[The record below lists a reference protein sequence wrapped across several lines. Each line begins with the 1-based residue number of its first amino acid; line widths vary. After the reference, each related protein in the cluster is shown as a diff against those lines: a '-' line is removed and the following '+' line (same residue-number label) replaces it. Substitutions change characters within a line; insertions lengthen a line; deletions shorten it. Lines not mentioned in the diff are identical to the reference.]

1 MEPIKIF
8 LSSSTDGLELE
19 RNFFSAFV
27 LSDISVKYGLKIKT
41 LLWEEERG
49 RYTDPNKTIQEGIT
63 PLLEDSTLVI
73 FIFYDRI
80 GPGVRQEFNEACRLG
95 KKMLIY
101 KKNYQYDRSKVAPE
115 KRKEWRELEDF
126 YDELDLNKNKDF
138 TIDYNNIQDL
148 RESLTS
154 EIKKIIEKITHKQ
167 LIPVSLDT
175 VPIYN
180 SKITIN
186 TPIPY
191 NNQFVGRRTELD
203 ELSQKVEVYDVVA
216 IYGMGGMG
224 KTSLAAKYCQEKK
237 SLYEKIVWIPYHN
250 TLEESI
256 MSIDAEHSYRD
267 DGQPLG
273 YGEIIN
279 YLNSIEGNKLIVI
292 DNFDIKKEDI
302 NTKFDEIQRSF
313 SSYKILI
320 TTRTKLSSRE
330 EDIYI
335 YDLEEMKKDE
345 AVLLFKKYF
354 GRELDEDQV
363 SSEQLSLFLDTVYCH
378 TLIIELVAKHLRK
391 HFTIK
396 LSEIIGYVKKEGDL
410 DISDPVDVKWHKMHM
425 AITDISTELYNK
437 DLLSDDERE
446 LLEVLA
452 ILCEESIDVRFVMNV
467 IAPDNR
473 TKFEE
478 LIDNLSTNGWINNSE
493 LMISCHRILADIILK
508 DVKFKP
514 ALINSILNNIAVKTE
529 YNALDD
535 ITAKR
540 PYYQMQR
547 FILTYVC
554 SDRHI
559 IDGIS
564 HEAIAHNSIN
574 FYYNGTAAQTGGTF
588 KVNVLGLPEVLNG
601 AAAQTGNKLKL
612 ILGNNVIEYKLAF
625 IFLQYAKTH
634 GAPPLL
640 KCHINEC
647 LSKMYQDS
655 YKYNVALDLLLE
667 ADRIEK
673 EIQVGDTLDKAR
685 TSYSLAALYDY
696 LDKKA
701 DAIVLL
707 NQSYKIYTNLLGQYC
722 VENLENCLLFMS
734 IFGYLEN
741 QEKANYWM
749 EEAKCILENAD
760 IAELNPLRI
769 NYYLK
774 LSERLNNEEKLSY
787 IKEAQTLAIK
797 IYGEDHPVL
806 CDIYSSMMWCYL
818 FELNDYK
825 KALECITKWR
835 DLDIINFGDS
845 VEGAFVFDACKN
857 LLLFCEL
864 SRNND
869 EQIWRK
875 FLEAHKESPFDSM
888 SIHLSIPIVK
898 IYLNLVGDAY
908 FNLKCFDIA
917 LEYYQKVLSIIINES
932 YNSNISQKHETINEI
947 YSIIGK
953 SEKISSKILGYDDFI
968 SILNSMVDCLIELS
982 DCNEAEKEINKI
994 VDTYKLD
1001 NQGLSSRILLQFKG
1015 KITLYSADFK
1025 KAEKW
1030 FNMALEGMSGE
1041 QLEFI
1046 SNLIAD
1052 TYFNYGIKTMD
1063 EWMDKEKDDKNNFDK
1078 DLREFAVIFKKSI
1091 EHTIH
1096 VDDEI
1101 LLARYRAIEIICS
1114 KLNDYA
1120 EEEFYLKKGIEI
1132 MRKKRGEESSLADK
1146 YNGLGKCL
1154 LNQGKRDE
1162 ARDCF
1167 KKALELVIKYDDEK
1181 QLCASIYSNIAD
1193 LQMSDED
1200 FAEAEK
1206 NLSNS
1211 ISLLNNVDS
1220 DETTKNQISNYSN
1233 LGICLH
1239 KLSRDKEAFATIKR
1253 ALELAVSLNNRSII
1267 FQVNKL
1273 LADMYNENEDY
1284 PNAEKYFGECLQ
1296 YIDSVQ
1302 DENRTLQFLMVYG
1315 VVLARQKKTNEA
1327 IDVML
1332 QALDIATKGGSDLL
1346 QPIYGN
1352 LANLYKEE
1360 CQYIEAE
1367 KYFHKRIEL
1376 FERTNDANT
1385 IGDILDDYV
1394 NLGICLYKLKKNDE
1408 AKKTLNHAFSIAGEL
1423 YNDIKDLLSFCAYI
1437 ANIHSEEGEYEET
1450 ERYYRIMLETLT
1462 EQQGEEFSQALCN
1475 TYIELCTTLC
1485 KQDKRDEAKRL
1496 LEGAAKKFQHEKEDI
1511 YCVVIRSFLAE
1522 LLMNENNHE
1531 LAEKQ
1536 YRICISQLE
1545 NKVSI
1550 ENDNN
1555 VTDLLGLV
1563 LMRLGKNLFSQ
1574 GMNDECLEVLLNAL
1588 SLTSDENVEQLQ
1600 SIHSNLAGLYKEKGE
1615 LDKAEGHYRE
1625 QIAIIEK
1632 QGEEVSPHNLADAYD
1647 DLGVLLF
1654 QIDRNSEAIV
1664 VLEHA
1669 LQIIR
1674 YKEDEI
1680 YLIAAIHNHLAQI
1693 YQNSG
1698 DSGNA
1703 ELHKKEFNRL
1713 KEEMDKMHDTG
1724 QGEGSIAQGETT
1736 NDES

>member
-63 PLLEDSTLVI
+63 PLLEDSTFVI

-126 YDELDLNKNKDF
+126 YDELDLNRNKDF
-138 TIDYNNIQDL
+138 TIDYNNINDL
-148 RESLTS
+148 RESLKS

-410 DISDPVDVKWHKMHM
+410 DISDSVDVKWHKMHM
-425 AITDISTELYNK
+425 AITNISTELYNK

-554 SDRHI
+554 NDRHLI
-559 IDGIS
+559 EGVS
-564 HEAIAHNSIN
+564 YEAIAHNSIN
-574 FYYNGTAAQTGGTF
+574 FYYNGTAAQT
-588 KVNVLGLPEVLNG
+588 E
-601 AAAQTGNKLKL
+601 NKLKKNL
-612 ILGNNVIEYKLAF
+612 DNTNINCKPSVV
-625 IFLQYAKTH
+625 FLQHAKNH
-634 GAPPLL
+634 CENPLL

-647 LSKMYQDS
+647 LSRIYQDY
-655 YKYNVALDLLLE
+655 YKYDMALELLLE
-667 ADRIEK
+667 AEKIEK
-673 EIQVGDTLDKAR
+673 EVQVGDTLDKAR
-685 TSYSLAALYDY
+685 TSYSLAYLYDY

-701 DAIVLL
+701 DAIIHL
-707 NQSYKIYTNLLGQYC
+707 NQSYTIYSNLLGRYC
-722 VENLENCLLFMS
+722 LENLENCLLFMS

-749 EEAKCILENAD
+749 EEAKCILDSVN
-760 IAELNPLRI
+760 IAELNPIRLQ
-769 NYYLK
+769 YYLK
-774 LSERLNNEEKLSY
+774 LSDRLNSEDRLLYLKKS
-787 IKEAQTLAIK
+787 EALAIK
-797 IYGEDHPVL
+797 IYGGNHPVL
-806 CDIYSSMMWCYL
+806 CDIYSYMMWYYL
-818 FELNDYK
+818 GLKEK
-825 KALECITKWR
+825 EKALEYIAKWH
-835 DLDIINFGDS
+835 DIDVLNFGASIENAVITD
-845 VEGAFVFDACKN
+845 ALTNIITFFDD
-857 LLLFCEL
+857 
-864 SRNND
+864 NNN
-869 EQIWRK
+869 EEPNWRK
-875 FLEAHKESPFDSM
+875 FVEVHEGSPCERIGELISIPHFIRRTYCKLIGLAYYKLGNFDSALKYGQ
-888 SIHLSIPIVK
+888 SVVK
-898 IYLNLVGDAY
+898 IISSESLYLDT
-908 FNLKCFDIA
+908 
-917 LEYYQKVLSIIINES
+917 
-932 YNSNISQKHETINEI
+932 SNMQETVNRVC
-947 YSIIGK
+947 SIIGE
-953 SEKISSKILGYDDFI
+953 SQHVSSKLFGADE
-968 SILNSMVDCLIELS
+968 LIEAL
-982 DCNEAEKEINKI
+982 DLMTNCMIELKEFDKAEEELDHLIDTFAFDERNVTSRKI
-994 VDTYKLD
+994 
-1001 NQGLSSRILLQFKG
+1001 LQFKG
-1015 KITLYSADFK
+1015 KIELYCADYK
-1025 KAEKW
+1025 KADKW
-1030 FNMALEGMSGE
+1030 FNMALEGLSGE
-1041 QLEFI
+1041 QLEVI

-1052 TYFNYGIKTMD
+1052 TYFHFGMKIMY
-1063 EWMDKEKDDKNNFDK
+1063 EWMDKNKEKENDNHFDK
-1078 DLREFAVIFKKSI
+1078 YLREFAIIFKKSI
-1091 EHTIH
+1091 EYSIH

-1101 LLARYRAIEIICS
+1101 MLVKYRALEIIYN
-1114 KLNDYA
+1114 KLNDYTG
-1120 EEEFYLKKGIEI
+1120 EEFYLKKEIEI
-1132 MRKKRGEESSLADK
+1132 MKGKREEGSSLADK
-1146 YNGLGKCL
+1146 YNDLGKCL
-1154 LNQGKRDE
+1154 LNQGKKDE
-1162 ARDCF
+1162 ARDGF
-1167 KKALELVIKYDDEK
+1167 KIALELAIKYNNEK
-1181 QLCASIYSNIAD
+1181 QLCANIYSNIAG
-1193 LQMSDED
+1193 LQMSEED
-1200 FAEAEK
+1200 FVEAEK
-1206 NLSNS
+1206 NYSNS
-1211 ISLLNNVDS
+1211 ISLLNDIDG
-1220 DETTKNQISNYSN
+1220 DETTKIRISNYSN

-1239 KLSRDKEAFATIKR
+1239 KLNRDNEAFETIR
-1253 ALELAVSLNNRSII
+1253 QALGLAQFIKDENIL
-1267 FQVNKL
+1267 FQINKL
-1273 LADMYNENEDY
+1273 LADFYNENEDY
-1284 PNAEKYFGECLQ
+1284 SNSEKYYRTCLQ
-1296 YIDSVQ
+1296 YTDSINDNERILQ
-1302 DENRTLQFLMVYG
+1302 TLMSFAFI
-1315 VVLARQKKTNEA
+1315 LARQKNNKESIT
-1327 IDVML
+1327 VL
-1332 QALDIATKGGSDLL
+1332 LRALDIATKDGRELL
-1346 QPIYGN
+1346 LPIFSN
-1352 LANLYKEE
+1352 LAYLYKEE
-1360 CQYIEAE
+1360 SQYVEAE
-1367 KYFHKRIEL
+1367 MYLRNQIEIL
-1376 FERTNDANT
+1376 ESTNDTNLS
-1385 IGDILDDYV
+1385 GDIVDAYI
-1394 NLGICLYKLKKNDE
+1394 NLGICLYKQKKNDD
-1408 AKKTLNHAFSIAGEL
+1408 AKSCLKLAYGFAGKPN
-1423 YNDIKDLLSFCAYI
+1423 YDLKNFISLCAYI
-1437 ANIHSEEGEYEET
+1437 AQIHSEEGEYEEA
-1450 ERYYRIMLETLT
+1450 ESYYRITLEKLKD
-1462 EQQGEEFSQALCN
+1462 QQGDEFAQALCN
-1475 TYIELCTTLC
+1475 TYIELCKTLC
-1485 KQDKRDEAKRL
+1485 NQDKRDEAKRL
-1496 LEGAAKKFQHEKEDI
+1496 LESAAKVFHYSKEEM
-1511 YCVVIRSFLAE
+1511 YCVVIRTYLAE

-1536 YRICISQLE
+1536 YRICIDQLE
-1545 NKVSI
+1545 NRVNT
-1550 ENDNN
+1550 ENDGTITN
-1555 VTDLLGLV
+1555 DLLGLV
-1563 LMRLGKNLFSQ
+1563 LMRLGKNLVCQ
-1574 GMNDECLEVLLNAL
+1574 GKDDECLEVLLKAL
-1588 SLTSDENVEQLQ
+1588 SLTSGENVEQLQ
-1600 SIHSNLAGLYKEKGE
+1600 TIHSNLAGLYKKIGE
-1615 LDKAEGHYRE
+1615 FDKAEEHYRE
-1625 QIAIIEK
+1625 QIAIMEK
-1632 QGEEVSPHNLADAYD
+1632 QGEDVSLHELADAYD
-1647 DLGVLLF
+1647 DLGVCLFLLN
-1654 QIDRNSEAIV
+1654 RYNVSVEA
-1664 VLEHA
+1664 LEHA
-1669 LQIIR
+1669 L
-1674 YKEDEI
+1674 ELVDGNNEEI
-1680 YLIAAIHNHLAQI
+1680 KLAAVIHNHLSKAYRAANNNEKADYHNDI
-1693 YQNSG
+1693 YEN
-1698 DSGNA
+1698 
-1703 ELHKKEFNRL
+1703 LKKSLE
-1713 KEEMDKMHDTG
+1713 
-1724 QGEGSIAQGETT
+1724 
-1736 NDES
+1736 